1 MGKSFNLN
9 DSMSKV
15 LLTMRLKERAA
26 DRVHSRANNVTMSG
40 DGMLAELKGMFL
52 HRRSRIVMKSRFE
65 DSSSSFSDFV
75 YEKVI
80 LANAVPIADQEELL
94 EYVIEGIF
102 VSVKIKQ
109 TYVQRFRLL
118 DTLTQAFYKCG
129 KKG

>member
-15 LLTMRLKERAA
+15 LLTMRLKGRAA

-65 DSSSSFSDFV
+65 DSSSLFSDFV